1 MAVSYEQFMEATGAE
16 LVCGNIIVGQLADR
30 RKVGEVTDD
39 GVFNL
44 NDDGKAMVNDIESG
58 QKPSTKRVSKK
69 AAAEAEA
76 APAVDPRLVDP
87 T

>member
-1 MAVSYEQFMEATGAE
+1 MAVSYDQFMEATGAE
-16 LVCGNIIVGQLADR
+16 LVCGNIIVGQLSER

-44 NDDGKAMVNDIESG
+44 NDDGKAMVADIEAG
-58 QKPSTKRVSKK
+58 GKPSTSRRKK
-69 AAAEAEA
+69 AGADPEA